1 MPADTEHSWR
11 NAGWWKQSGTAG
23 KPTQHV
29 PAIHKY
35 KYTNTHKHKH
45 KYKFLEKC
53 MLEAIRHC
61 GQTHPAISHPEGP
74 RLRPRTPV
82 LVGVVAVTGE
92 IFPMFG
98 NQ

>member
-1 MPADTEHSWR
+1 MEECRLVQAIGHSR
-11 NAGWWKQSGTAG
+11 QT
-23 KPTQHV
+23 H

>member
-1 MPADTEHSWR
+1 
-11 NAGWWKQSGTAG
+11 
-23 KPTQHV
+23 
-29 PAIHKY
+29 
-35 KYTNTHKHKH
+35 
-45 KYKFLEKC
+45 